1 MLRDSSSIQRVGRFS
16 GGLIQTS
23 AAGVSGL
30 EGLFVERGL
39 SHVMP
44 VRRDAFSHSGLT
56 HGMHGIDVGTSARPI
71 IPTKLTQSGS
81 LLKMTNLSE

>member
-1 MLRDSSSIQRVGRFS
+1 VLRDSLSVQTVSQFS
-16 GGLIQTS
+16 GGLIQTF
-23 AAGVSGL
+23 ATGVSGL

-44 VRRDAFSHSGLT
+44 VRRGAFTHSVLT

-71 IPTKLTQSGS
+71 IPTKLTQSDSS
-81 LLKMTNLSE
+81 LKITNLSE